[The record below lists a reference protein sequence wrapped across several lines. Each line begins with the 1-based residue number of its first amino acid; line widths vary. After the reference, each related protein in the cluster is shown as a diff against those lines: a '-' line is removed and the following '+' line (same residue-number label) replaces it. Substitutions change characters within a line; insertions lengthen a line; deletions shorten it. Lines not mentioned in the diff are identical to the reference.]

1 MQMQQKKKI
10 KGFSLIELLVVI
22 AIIAAI
28 SGVAVPQFA
37 SWNKERAVKDS
48 AERIKDLVISIN
60 SQVQRGLYGFVQFY
74 IEPIPSNKGGGYLLE
89 TNGMLMSNLAT
100 NISETD
106 DWHTMS
112 VRCKNDDTF
121 WNHLGASKDRPEVRS
136 LKIDNVK
143 LSIDISS
150 GVCFSKDGSWFSSF
164 GDLADGE
171 KNIEGIYICGDMSK
185 QCPVTSGEGENETFN
200 MDFLYE
206 LSWSRFGNITLER
219 FDNNRKIWVA
229 Q

>member
-22 AIIAAI
+22 AIIAVI
-28 SGVAVPQFA
+28 SAVAVPQFA
-37 SWNKERAVKDS
+37 SWNKERSTRNS
-48 AERIKDLVISIN
+48 AEKIKDLVVSIN
-60 SQVQRGLYGFVQFY
+60 SQVQRGLYGFVQFT
-74 IEPIPSNKGGGYLLE
+74 IIPKKGGSYVFE

-106 DWHTMS
+106 DWYKMS
-112 VRCKNDDTF
+112 VRCKNDVTF

-136 LKIDNVK
+136 LEIDNVK
-143 LSIDISS
+143 LSIDQTS

-171 KNIEGIYICGDMSK
+171 KNIEGFYICGDISEE
-185 QCPVTSGEGENETFN
+185 CPVTSGEDENETFE

-206 LSWSRFGNITLER
+206 LSWSRFGNTTLER
-219 FDNNRKIWVA
+219 WDDNRKTWIA

>member
-1 MQMQQKKKI
+1 MQMQQKKKT
-10 KGFSLIELLVVI
+10 KGFSIIELLVVI
-22 AIIAAI
+22 AIIASI
-28 SGVAVPQFA
+28 SAVALPQFA
-37 SWNKERAVKDS
+37 TWNKERKVKDS
-48 AERIKDLVISIN
+48 AERIKGLAISIN
-60 SQVQRGLYGFVQFY
+60 SQVQRGLYGFVQF
-74 IEPIPSNKGGGYLLE
+74 IIIPKKGGSYVFE

-106 DWHTMS
+106 DWYKMS
-112 VRCKNDDTF
+112 VRCKNDATF

-136 LKIDNVK
+136 LEIDNVK
-143 LSIDISS
+143 LSIDQTS

-171 KNIEGIYICGDMSK
+171 KNIEGFYICGDISEE
-185 QCPVTSGEGENETFN
+185 CPVTSGEDENETFE

-219 FDNNRKIWVA
+219 WDDNRKTWIA